1 MALAFGPDAHA
12 VNWNFEPFVS
22 GSAIYTD
29 NQNQSATD
37 PQDALIFTVTPGFS
51 LRSEGARRFQVGM
64 NYGLTGVARFGD
76 DLDNEF
82 FQNLGARGNAELIED
97 FLFIDATAGI
107 SQQLISLTGSR
118 ADAAINSDNRT
129 TTGTYSVS
137 PYIKRRFGDFAEGM
151 VRYSL
156 SGALFE
162 DSAFND
168 INASTID
175 ASLVSG
181 TDFSKLS
188 WGLNYSLRNA
198 TVQNSEDV
206 TFESYGANLGYALNR
221 QFRLLA
227 TAGYDKNDYATVS
240 DADVS
245 GGYWTAGFGWTP
257 NVRTN
262 LEASFGESYTGRTY
276 GLNFS
281 YRSRQTVW
289 TASYNEGVNDI
300 SQQLLNTN
308 LLYVWSCDGGLFFG
322 DALIPPLGQT
332 NCVIQGT
339 APIGTAPVG
348 LANGIFLSETLRGG
362 VAWSGRRANM
372 GLIAFNTRRQY
383 LQLVGEPEDETR
395 GISATWGYRLQPLT
409 SLNAGLGYTNSQ
421 VPADLTGGI
430 AEDTDYYTASLGVS
444 HQFGVDLSG
453 ALTLRHQR
461 QDSNLPA
468 NSYDENSITA
478 SAILTF

>member
-1 MALAFGPDAHA
+1 MAFGTDAHA
-12 VNWNFEPFVS
+12 ADWNFQPFVS

-29 NQNQSATD
+29 NQNQSSTD
-37 PQDALIFTVTPGFS
+37 PQDALILTVTPGFS
-51 LRSEGARRFQVGM
+51 LSSEGRRLRVGM

-76 DLDNEF
+76 NLDNEF
-82 FQNLGARGNAELIED
+82 YQNLGARGNAELVED
-97 FLFIDATAGI
+97 FFFIDATAGI
-107 SQQLISLTGSR
+107 SQQLISLTGSQ
-118 ADAAINSDNRT
+118 ADTAINSSNRT

-137 PYIKRRFGDFAEGM
+137 PYIKRRFGNFAEGM
-151 VRYSL
+151 VRYSQ
-156 SGALFE
+156 SGAIF
-162 DSAFND
+162 DSSEFNN
-168 INASTID
+168 INSGTIN

-188 WGLNYSLRNA
+188 WGLTYSLRNA

-206 TFESYGANLGYALNR
+206 TFESYGASLGYALNR
-221 QFRLLA
+221 HFRLLG
-227 TAGYDKNDYATVS
+227 TAGYDKNDYTTAS

-245 GGYWTAGFGWTP
+245 GTYWTAGFGWTP

-262 LEASFGESYTGRTY
+262 LEASFGESYYGNTY

-322 DALIPPLGQT
+322 DALLPPSGQT
-332 NCVIQGT
+332 NCVLQGT
-339 APIGTAPVG
+339 APIGTVPVG
-348 LANGIFLSETLRGG
+348 LANGVFLSKTLRGG
-362 VAWSGRRANM
+362 VAWSGRRASL
-372 GLIAFNTRRQY
+372 GLSVFDTRRQY
-383 LQLVGEPEDETR
+383 LQLEGLPEDETR
-395 GISATWGYRLQPLT
+395 GISATYGYRLQPLT

-421 VPADLTGGI
+421 VPADLAGGI
-430 AEDTDYYTASLGVS
+430 AEDTDYYTATLGVS
-444 HQFGVDLSG
+444 HQFARDLSS

-478 SAILTF
+478 SATLTF